1 MTKDEIM
8 ALNAEALES
17 RMAEIKTAVETN
29 AEGADFEAL
38 SAELDVITERKA
50 QIAEEA
56 RKADIMA
63 VIKEDGT
70 NETTIE
76 TPKEEKRTMADIK
89 EIRSS
94 AAYADAY
101 AKYIKTNDDTE
112 CRALLTELVNGGD
125 VPVPSIVSETI
136 ATAWAN
142 NTILS
147 RVKKSFIKGILRQG
161 FELSSTP
168 AVAHTEGAEAISE
181 EELKLGIVELKP
193 TSLKK
198 FITISDEVMD
208 LTGEEF
214 LRYIYDEITYR
225 IAKLAEDNIIALID
239 AAPAASTASAVGV
252 PVVKAALSVDIIAQ
266 AISKLSDRANNPV
279 IIMNKQSYAAFKAI
293 QYANSYYVDVF
304 EGLEVLFNDTL
315 AVVGSAS
322 ENDVYAIVGDLGIGA
337 QANFPKGEEITIKY
351 DDLSL
356 AEADLVKIVGREY
369 VALGLVS
376 ENAFVKITAPGA

>member
-38 SAELDVITERKA
+38 SAELDFITERKA
-50 QIAEEA
+50 QLAEEA

-63 VIKEDGT
+63 VINEDGT

-94 AAYADAY
+94 AAYADAF

-112 CRALLTELVNGGD
+112 CRALLTEMVSGD
-125 VPVPSIVSETI
+125 VPVPSIVDDTI
-136 ATAWAN
+136 STAWAN

-161 FELSSTP
+161 FELSSSP
-168 AVAHTEGAEAISE
+168 AVAHTEGGEAISE

-208 LTGEEF
+208 LTGEAF

-225 IAKLAEDNIIALID
+225 IAKLAEDSIIALID

-266 AISKLSDRANNPV
+266 AISQLSDRANNPV
-279 IIMNKQSYAAFKAI
+279 VIINKQSYAAFKAI

-322 ENDVYAIVGDLGIGA
+322 EDDVYAIVGDLSIGA